1 MLTHTPLSKSIRRL
15 PQRCC
20 GLLLALAVAAC
31 SLAPD
36 YQRPALAVPRQQGD
50 SMVATPAAVVP
61 ATLYAD
67 EETLLAE
74 LAPDGQLRRQVLLA
88 LGFNRDFQLAGL
100 RVLEAR
106 ALYGV
111 SDADRSPTLNVGL
124 ERDRQHFD
132 NAAAD
137 ERYGQDLSVTSLGVS
152 DFELDFFGRVKN
164 LSEAARHDYLATT
177 LGQQAARR
185 TLLIEIVRAYLLEQ
199 QAGARQADA
208 RRIAEARQGLL
219 RMAQEQQREGAL
231 SADDVALSRGEVL
244 RAQRQLQAAIAEH
257 SRAAQA
263 LALLSG
269 YGADW
274 TAAPPVSDAAL
285 ALAPSTPGWLV
296 DLPSQRL
303 LERFDVRQS
312 EESLKAANANVG
324 AARAAF
330 FPAIRLSTG
339 IGVASDSLGHL
350 LNAGSGAWLFSPQVT
365 LPLLD
370 GGRSQANLDLAE
382 VRRQIAVAN
391 YQKTVQ
397 AAFREVADVLTRR
410 QQVLERLHSETDL
423 HDLAQEQARRLS
435 FAVAAGGADRGLL
448 LTSTIRLAQAELAW
462 RQSRYDALFN
472 CLDIYRVLSGT
483 DAAAP
488 QSHPD
493 TGASS

>member
-1 MLTHTPLSKSIRRL
+1 
-15 PQRCC
+15 
-20 GLLLALAVAAC
+20 
-31 SLAPD
+31 
-36 YQRPALAVPRQQGD
+36 
-50 SMVATPAAVVP
+50 MVATPAAVVP

>member
-20 GLLLALAVAAC
+20 GLLLALAVASC

-36 YQRPALAVPRQQGD
+36 YERPALAVPRQQGE
-50 SMVATPAAVVP
+50 SVVATPAAVMP
-61 ATLYAD
+61 ATLSAD

-137 ERYGQDLSVTSLGVS
+137 ERYGQDLSVASLGVS

-164 LSEAARHDYLATT
+164 LSEAARHDYLATA

-185 TLLIEIVRAYLLEQ
+185 ALLIEIVRAYLLEQ

-208 RRIAEARQGLL
+208 QRIAEARQGLL

-269 YGADW
+269 YGTDW

-303 LERFDVRQS
+303 LERFDMRQS
-312 EESLKAANANVG
+312 EELLKAANANVG

-330 FPAIRLSTG
+330 FPSIRLSTG
-339 IGVASDSLGHL
+339 IGVASDS
-350 LNAGSGAWLFSPQVT
+350 
-365 LPLLD
+365 
-370 GGRSQANLDLAE
+370 

-423 HDLAQEQARRLS
+423 HALAQEQARRLS
-435 FAVAAGGADRGLL
+435 LAVAAGGADRGLL
-448 LTSTIRLAQAELAW
+448 LTSTIRLVQAELTW

-488 QSHPD
+488 QPHPD